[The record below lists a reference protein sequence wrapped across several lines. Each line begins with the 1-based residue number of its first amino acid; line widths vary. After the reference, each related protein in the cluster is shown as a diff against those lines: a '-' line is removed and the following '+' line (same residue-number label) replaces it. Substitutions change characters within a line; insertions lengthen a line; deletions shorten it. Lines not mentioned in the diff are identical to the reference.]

1 MISIEDFLANLDGVV
16 TDGHGGWMARCP
28 AHGDVNPSLHVN
40 LGDDGRILLKCFGG
54 CTAEEV
60 CHAIGLEL
68 KDIMPDNGRK
78 PKRGRKAKA
87 RPAPS
92 PRPSSEAAK
101 KPRDYGRHVCY
112 YEYKDENGAIAYRV
126 DRRVHADGSKDFYQ
140 QHPDETS
147 KFGWSRGVSSA
158 GVQVLPFRLPEL
170 IAAAKAGKTVV
181 IAEGEKDVLSIVKR
195 LNLAATCN
203 SGGAGKWQASFARY
217 FEGVPRVLIVADKD
231 PEFKVVNG
239 MKKPHWRGQRHA
251 CDVEQKLLSA
261 GYQGKIVKIVMPD
274 VVIGGCGEKIPCK
287 DFTEWCEAMDLAGQ
301 TVDRSAFQCVVANF
315 GEWPQEWNF
324 EAADLVDLPRSQKSE
339 RRSSSSSA
347 AAPAPAKAS
356 EATGGEVEDDER
368 VDVGEIGRFGRLR
381 PRAPGIET
389 RIYEVDFQITSNK
402 CIRVGVGVNYVDFVA
417 YGRADDRE
425 KFRKIEKHSIQAT
438 GPLASYFGIITG
450 GLYSFCNKDTA
461 VYKHILGDL
470 TQKLALCWLRS
481 RGVFFA
487 DRDNPCYESS
497 MYFNE
502 GDGTLYTVRA
512 AEFQSYLAT
521 TANISRSVR
530 TFESLMTLIDDL
542 AMDRGETDR
551 VTPARQWEKKDGAIY
566 ISSGD
571 SAMYKVT
578 KDGVER
584 VNNGTDGVL
593 FLRGFTM
600 AEWDLKQGAGV
611 DPFARALAFRTASWK
626 DAASLMNI
634 RLWYLNLFY
643 SHKNKPILLIE
654 GPAGSGKTTIA
665 RLLKAILAMRDRGKP
680 DSNVNTVANTDKGA
694 EDYWVIIH
702 NGRLEVFDNLD
713 SKVRWANNELQIA
726 STGGSHKGRQLY
738 KTDDTYIL
746 YANAWQILTSNNP
759 IFATEGGGLPDRII
773 QVHLGLGRKESF
785 DTELA
790 VDIER
795 NRDEYLT
802 WTARILSAALADDKP
817 VDQTINKR
825 HPDYGTFSVRCAR
838 AIGCEAEAIRAMSA
852 AEIDK
857 AVLPLMNESVAKE
870 IYGTLLRQS
879 PVGVMKF
886 TAGEMS
892 ECIINSLDGDGVD
905 EKAKTIYGS
914 RRIGK
919 VLSTFR
925 KEFSSLFRMKEP
937 RISAGKTVYEF
948 DGMTAQ
954 GASILEV
961 NGGLV
966 GLDGQIRK
974 SLSNIEGAGTLSEN
988 RAIKSTNP
996 PYARAGADSVNS
1008 SISDNNNIEG
1018 VSNDGIGDD
1027 YDDLTF

>member
-1 MISIEDFLANLDGVV
+1 MIPIDDFLANLDGVV

-40 LGDDGRILLKCFGG
+40 LGDDGRILLKCFSG

-112 YEYKDENGAIAYRV
+112 YEYKDESGAIAYRV

-147 KFGWSRGVSSA
+147 KFGWSWGVSSV

-170 IAAAKAGKTVV
+170 LAAAKAGKTVV

-217 FEGVPRVLIVADKD
+217 FEGVPRVLIVSDKD
-231 PEFKVVNG
+231 PEFKEVNG
-239 MKKPHWRGQRHA
+239 KIKPHWRGQRHA

-274 VVIGGCGEKIPCK
+274 VVIGGCGEAIPCK
-287 DFTEWCEAMDLAGQ
+287 DFTDWCEAMDLAGQ
-301 TVDRSAFQCVVANF
+301 TVDRSAFQRVVADF

-324 EAADLVDLPRSQKSE
+324 EAADLADLPRSQKSE
-339 RRSSSSSA
+339 RKSSSSSS
-347 AAPAPAKAS
+347 AAPAPAKAG
-356 EATGGEVEDDER
+356 EATGGEVEGKSDNL
-368 VDVGEIGRFGRLR
+368 GECGRFGRLR

-389 RIYEVDFQITSNK
+389 RIYEVDFQINAK
-402 CIRVGVGVNYVDFVA
+402 KYIRVGVGVDYVDFVG
-417 YGRADDRE
+417 YSRTSERS
-425 KFRKIEKHSIQAT
+425 KFTRGERVVGS
-438 GPLASYFGIITG
+438 GPLSTYAGFVVGN
-450 GLYSFCNKDTA
+450 LYTFCEHNYNE
-461 VYKHILGDL
+461 YKRILGVL
-470 TQKLALCWLRS
+470 AIKLAVCWLRA
-481 RGVFFA
+481 RGTFFA
-487 DRDNPCYESS
+487 DEDNPCYSSS

-502 GDGTLYTVRA
+502 GDGTLYIIRSD
-512 AEFQSYLAT
+512 EFMSFLAT
-521 TANISRSVR
+521 EVDLTRDVR
-530 TFESLMTLIDDL
+530 TYGSIMTVLDDL
-542 AMDRGETDR
+542 AMNRNETQR
-551 VTPARQWEKKDGAIY
+551 VTPSRQWEKKNGNIY
-566 ISSGD
+566 LSCGNSK
-571 SAMYKVT
+571 MYRITKTSVDKV
-578 KDGVER
+578 D
-584 VNNGTDGVL
+584 NGTDGVV
-593 FLRGFTM
+593 FVRGYTLD
-600 AEWDLKQGAGV
+600 EWEFKPGDGI
-611 DPFARALAFRTASWK
+611 DPFSWSLAFRTAAWK
-626 DAASLMNI
+626 DPASLMNI
-634 RLWYLNLFY
+634 RLWYLNVFFC
-643 SHKNKPILLIE
+643 HKNKPILLIE

-665 RLLKAILAMRDRGKP
+665 RLLKLILGMRDNGRP
-680 DSNVNTVANTDKGA
+680 DSTVNTVSNTDKGM
-694 EDYWVIIH
+694 EDYWVIVH
-702 NGRLEVFDNLD
+702 TGRLEVFDNLD
-713 SKVRWANNELQIA
+713 QRVKWANNELQIA
-726 STGGSHKGRQLY
+726 STGGSHKGRRLY
-738 KTDDTYIL
+738 KDDQTYIM
-746 YANAWQILTSNNP
+746 YANACQILTSNNP

-773 QVHLGLGRKESF
+773 QAHLGLGRKESF
-785 DTELA
+785 DSELTA
-790 VDIER
+790 DITR
-795 NRDEYLT
+795 RRDEYLT
-802 WTARILSAALADDKP
+802 WTARILSAALADEKP

-857 AVLPLMNESVAKE
+857 AVLPLMNETVAKE
-870 IYGTLLRQS
+870 IYAALLRQS

-905 EKAKTIYGS
+905 EKTKTIYGS

-919 VLSTFR
+919 ALSTFR

-937 RISAGKTVYEF
+937 RISAGKTLYEF

-954 GASILEV
+954 GASILEA

-974 SLSNIEGAGTLSEN
+974 SPSDIEGAGTLSEN
-988 RAIKSTNP
+988 HAMKSTNP

-1027 YDDLTF
+1027 DDLTF